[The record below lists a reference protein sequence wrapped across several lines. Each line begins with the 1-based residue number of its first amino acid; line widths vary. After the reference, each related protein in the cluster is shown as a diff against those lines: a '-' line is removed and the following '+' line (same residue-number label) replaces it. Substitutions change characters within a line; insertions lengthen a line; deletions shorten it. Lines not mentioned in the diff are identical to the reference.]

1 MVTLG
6 YDEQLEAAQ
15 VGQVPLRMR
24 YLFAALYL
32 VSAII
37 MFDATKYVYNLD
49 KKTLNQMNKELARE
63 TPSLESSVQE

>member
-37 MFDATKYVYNLD
+37 MFVATKYVYNLD
-49 KKTLNQMNKELARE
+49 KKTLDQMNKELGRE